1 MSKYSFNYATAVQ
14 IIAQFSAGEEISPAT
29 LTYARNAY
37 AAHEKRT
44 SSLVRDCRADE
55 LSLGLSGEGKGSG

>member
-1 MSKYSFNYATAVQ
+1 MSKYSFNCATAVQ

-37 AAHEKRT
+37 AAHEKRPKQII
-44 SSLVRDCRADE
+44 
-55 LSLGLSGEGKGSG
+55 LGNLALHASG

>member
-14 IIAQFSAGEEISPAT
+14 IIAQFSGGEEISPAT

-37 AAHEKRT
+37 AAHEKRPKQII
-44 SSLVRDCRADE
+44 
-55 LSLGLSGEGKGSG
+55 LGNLALHASG